1 VIGVDRRILIA
12 DEGMWITDGNGYYKR
27 VALGNWDSVD
37 NYTMVTDAEYNAR
50 MTTETEDV

>member
-1 VIGVDRRILIA
+1 MDRRILIA
-12 DEGMWITDGNGYYKR
+12 EDGMWITDGVGCYKR

-37 NYTMVTDAEYNAR
+37 NYMMVTDAEYNAR

>member
-1 VIGVDRRILIA
+1 MDRKTLIA
-12 DEGMWITDGNGYYKR
+12 GDGMWITDGKGYYKR
-27 VALGNWDSVD
+27 VDLGNWDSVD